1 MVVLQ
6 GEKMIIKQFI
16 AGQLENNM
24 YLVADEA
31 SKKAV
36 LIDASANIPELI
48 EFAKDYDVEYIL
60 LTHGHFDHIMGLTSL
75 KQALGA
81 EALICKDD
89 LVISD
94 NINEFTSL
102 FGLPDVIP
110 PTYDKYI
117 KDGDVINVGNLK
129 IKVIHTP
136 GHTEGGVC
144 YLIEDNLFSGDTL
157 FKQSV
162 GRTDLFGG
170 NYEKLVDSIN
180 NKIFKLDGNI
190 KVFPGHGDMTTIGFE
205 KKYNTEV

>member
-1 MVVLQ
+1 ML
-6 GEKMIIKQFI
+6 IKQFI

-24 YLVADEA
+24 YLVADET

-36 LIDASANIPELI
+36 LIDASSNIPELI

-81 EALICKDD
+81 EAVICKDD

-94 NINEFTSL
+94 NINEFTGL
-102 FGLPDVIP
+102 FGLPDVVP

-190 KVFPGHGDMTTIGFE
+190 KVFPGHGDMTTVGFE

>member
-1 MVVLQ
+1 ML
-6 GEKMIIKQFI
+6 IKQFI

-31 SKKAV
+31 SKRAV
-36 LIDASANIPELI
+36 LIDASSNIPELI

-75 KQALGA
+75 KKALGA
-81 EALICKDD
+81 EAVICKDD

-102 FGLPDVIP
+102 FGLPDCVP
-110 PTYDKYI
+110 PVYEKFV
-117 KDGDVINVGNLK
+117 KDGDTINVGGLE

-170 NYEKLVDSIN
+170 NFNKLVDSIK
-180 NKIFKLDGNI
+180 NKLFKLDNNI
-190 KVFPGHGDMTTIGFE
+190 KVFPGHGDMTTIGYE
-205 KKYNTEV
+205 KKYNEIV

>member
-1 MVVLQ
+1 
-6 GEKMIIKQFI
+6 MIIKQFI

-36 LIDASANIPELI
+36 LIDASSNIPELTK
-48 EFAKDYDVEYIL
+48 FAKDYDVEYIL

-81 EALICKDD
+81 QAVICKDD

-102 FGLPDVIP
+102 FGLPDTVP
-110 PTYDKYI
+110 PVYDKYI
-117 KDGDVINVGNLK
+117 KDGDIINVGNLK

-157 FKQSV
+157 FKQSL

-170 NYEKLVDSIN
+170 NFNKLVDSIK
-180 NKIFKLDGNI
+180 NKLFKLDSNI

-205 KKYNTEV
+205 KKYNQLV

>member
-1 MVVLQ
+1 
-6 GEKMIIKQFI
+6 MIIKRFI

-24 YLVADEA
+24 YLVADEV

-36 LIDASANIPELI
+36 LIDASSNIPELA
-48 EFAKDYDVEYIL
+48 EFAKYYDIEYIL

-75 KQALGA
+75 KQALNA
-81 EALICKDD
+81 EAVICQDD

-102 FGLPDVIP
+102 FGLPDTVP

-117 KDGDVINVGNLK
+117 KAGDVINVGNLK

-144 YLIEDNLFSGDTL
+144 YLVDGNLFSGDTL
-157 FKQSV
+157 FRESV

-170 NYEKLVDSIN
+170 NFKKLSDSIK
-180 NKIFKLDGNI
+180 NKLFKLDDKI
-190 KVFPGHGDMTTIGFE
+190 KVYPGHGDLTTIGHE
-205 KKYNTEV
+205 KKYNKLV